1 MDLAYLEK
9 INVNSKLEEDSGEY
23 KRKHVKANEKEKIVD
38 KWRDIIGCNCQEVE
52 VITANV
58 SCKRKI
64 ISMNWCWNSPIK
76 LLLPP

>member
-38 KWRDIIGCNCQEVE
+38 K
-52 VITANV
+52 
-58 SCKRKI
+58 
-64 ISMNWCWNSPIK
+64 
-76 LLLPP
+76 